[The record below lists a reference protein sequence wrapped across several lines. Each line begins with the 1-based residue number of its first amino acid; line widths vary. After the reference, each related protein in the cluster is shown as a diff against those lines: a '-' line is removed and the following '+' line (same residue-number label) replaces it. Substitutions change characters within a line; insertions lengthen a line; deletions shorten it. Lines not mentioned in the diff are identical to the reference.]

1 MTSGIQ
7 YFRYWRRILR
17 TFQIAVKNIARSRST
32 VHDEKLPDTIPLK
45 MPESHRI
52 AIFRFKSAK
61 YTVLT
66 FPILNLFEQFRRAA
80 NFYFLVR
87 IKSLILF
94 IFQNVKILTRE
105 FPLILCFSY
114 VAVYVRQ

>member
-1 MTSGIQ
+1 MTIGII
-7 YFRYWRRILR
+7 FFKGRRRFLR
-17 TFQIAVKNIARSRST
+17 AFQIAVKNIAM
-32 VHDEKLPDTIPLK
+32 KLSDTIPLK

-80 NFYFLVR
+80 NFYFLVGNK
-87 IKSLILF
+87 KSNTFYLSKCE
-94 IFQNVKILTRE
+94 N
-105 FPLILCFSY
+105 PHS
-114 VAVYVRQ
+114 

>member
-1 MTSGIQ
+1 MKIGIIFFM
-7 YFRYWRRILR
+7 YRRRILR
-17 TFQIAVKNIARSRST
+17 TFQIAVKNIARST

-45 MPESHRI
+45 MSESPRI

-80 NFYFLVR
+80 NFYFLVG
-87 IKSLILF
+87 
-94 IFQNVKILTRE
+94 NN
-105 FPLILCFSY
+105 
-114 VAVYVRQ
+114 